1 MKQVIKKIDIYTSNL
16 CPYCHRAKEL
26 LRAKGLTF
34 NELRING
41 NAELSA
47 EVVERSGGMRTV
59 PQIFIENHHVGGYDE
74 LNMLDQKGQL
84 NSLLDLD

>member
-16 CPYCHRAKEL
+16 CPYCHRAKAL
-26 LRAKGLTF
+26 LRAKGATF
-34 NELRING
+34 NELKIDG

-47 EVVERSGGMRTV
+47 EAAQRSGGMKTV

-84 NSLLDLD
+84 NLLLGLD